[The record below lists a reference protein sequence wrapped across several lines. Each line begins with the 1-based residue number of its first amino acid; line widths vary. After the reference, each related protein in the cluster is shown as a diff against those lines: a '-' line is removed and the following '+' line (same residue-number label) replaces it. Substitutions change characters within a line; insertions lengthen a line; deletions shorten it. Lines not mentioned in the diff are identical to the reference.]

1 MSDKTTHLK
10 ISTPKGVFFDGDVD
24 IVTLKTANGYIGIQ
38 KNRLPF
44 ISNIE
49 ISTMYI
55 NSVASNNQKICA
67 IGGGL
72 IYVEREYIDIFT
84 DDIIQ
89 FLAGKDNIVADALS
103 QLEIH
108 AVVDIPT
115 LEFEVMA
122 VAQDNDL
129 FSNSSISAGTSKLK
143 RR

>member
-84 DDIIQ
+84 DDIIY
-89 FLAGKDNIVADALS
+89 K
-103 QLEIH
+103 E
-108 AVVDIPT
+108 DID
-115 LEFEVMA
+115 ESKV
-122 VAQDNDL
+122 QDLIDK
-129 FSNSSISAGTSKLK
+129 TEKKLK
-143 RR
+143 TDISTSETMRNELLLKKAINKIITIKS